1 LIARRELLMHA
12 DVSRTVTDS
21 IRAGTSVWETL
32 VPKHVAEEI
41 KSKHLLGYRPRQ
53 PSANGTG
60 LALGHSG
67 SNGGTAG
74 LLGSLTVAGSAK
86 AA

>member
-1 LIARRELLMHA
+1 MHS

-53 PSANGTG
+53 PNGAGPAPGHANGNG
-60 LALGHSG
+60 NGSSG
-67 SNGGTAG
+67 G
-74 LLGSLTVAGSAK
+74 LLGSLTAAGGAK